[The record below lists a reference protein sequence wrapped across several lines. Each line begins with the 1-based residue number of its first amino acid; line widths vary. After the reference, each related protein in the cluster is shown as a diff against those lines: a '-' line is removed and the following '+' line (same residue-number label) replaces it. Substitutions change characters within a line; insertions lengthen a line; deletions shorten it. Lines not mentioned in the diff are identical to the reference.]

1 MKTTLLKFSF
11 LLAGLLT
18 AASSYAEDAEIKM
31 TTSAAAG
38 TELRIYSLPYNSATI
53 TGADK
58 GEYFGTYLSK
68 GPGTEITI
76 TGDIEQLEFTAA
88 RSLTST
94 WLKHRNYQFSN
105 ATKTHSLPLTWTTV
119 AHLKSLTAK
128 KTPSHHWTCQNAVN

>member
-76 TGDIEQLEFTAA
+76 TGDIEQLEVYGC
-88 RSLTST
+88 SLTDINVVKAPELSI
-94 WLKHRNYQFSN
+94 LKCYKN
-105 ATKTHSLPLTWTTV
+105 SLPLTWTTV